1 MADIRGAET
10 DELKE
15 DSQVTVSS
23 RRRRRRRRRS
33 CVDRQIREAVERDG
47 RIGLGDAVNVRAGG
61 RRVKRTGGEEYDD
74 GESVGATAED
84 ELA

>member
-1 MADIRGAET
+1 MADIRAAET

-15 DSQVTVSS
+15 DSQVTAS
-23 RRRRRRRRRS
+23 RRRRRRRS

-61 RRVKRTGGEEYDD
+61 RRVKRTGGEENDD